1 LLLGVN
7 MDRWQMQAGEQG
19 GQPAGK
25 PPGGA
30 PNSADNTVYGPEAR
44 AALKEARQRLERQVA
59 LGSEFDTR
67 HPLLRR
73 LSSLPMLSAMYTGM
87 RRRYILA
94 HDRGRAD
101 EAAPPAA

>member
-1 LLLGVN
+1 MQPGEE
-7 MDRWQMQAGEQG
+7 QAGQAG
-19 GQPAGK
+19 GRPPAG
-25 PPGGA
+25 PLGHVP
-30 PNSADNTVYGPEAR
+30 SDEESTVYGPEAR

-59 LGSEFDTR
+59 LGNQFDAL

-73 LSSLPMLSAMYTGM
+73 LGSLPMLSAMYGGM

-94 HDRGRAD
+94 HDSGSTD

>member
-1 LLLGVN
+1 
-7 MDRWQMQAGEQG
+7 MDRWQMQAGGQD

-25 PPGGA
+25 PPGGVPAGA
-30 PNSADNTVYGPEAR
+30 PPAADSTVYGPEAR

-59 LGSEFDTR
+59 LGNQFDAL

-73 LSSLPMLSAMYTGM
+73 LGSLPMLSAMYGGM

-94 HDRGRAD
+94 HDTGSTD